1 LREIITV
8 ERVWL
13 FSQRARAY
21 MLAYQML
28 WEQKEQGLSLAEVD
42 VKNTSC
48 PTNVEKILKK
58 FKMHRCAMDFNNA
71 FCKETFT
78 KSE

>member
-1 LREIITV
+1 MKRGKENFRATVRHCFLREIITV
-8 ERVWL
+8 ERVRL

-28 WEQKEQGLSLAEVD
+28 WEQKEEGLSLAEVD

-48 PTNVEKILKK
+48 PVNVEK
-58 FKMHRCAMDFNNA
+58 
-71 FCKETFT
+71 
-78 KSE
+78 S